1 MTDLTRR
8 DALAATA
15 FAALVTALPAWAQ
28 DRSAPVDAAQWDLS
42 EIYPDDAAWDAARK
56 SVLAKIPGLA
66 SYRGKLGTGAEVL
79 AAALVAQ
86 SDLSREAA
94 RVYTY
99 AGLKIDADLRIFAN
113 QEKLAL
119 VGDMFTAFG
128 EATSWM
134 APELLMLGKAKI
146 DGFIAANR
154 TLATRFDLYL
164 ADTLRQAP
172 HTL

>member
-1 MTDLTRR
+1 
-8 DALAATA
+8 
-15 FAALVTALPAWAQ
+15 
-28 DRSAPVDAAQWDLS
+28 
-42 EIYPDDAAWDAARK
+42 
-56 SVLAKIPGLA
+56 VLAKIPGLA
-66 SYRGKLGTGAEVL
+66 SYKGRLGTSADVL

-99 AGLKIDADLRIFAN
+99 AGLKSDADLRISAN

-134 APELLMLGKAKI
+134 APEILTLGKA
-146 DGFIAANR
+146 
-154 TLATRFDLYL
+154 
-164 ADTLRQAP
+164 
-172 HTL
+172 